1 MKKLF
6 TLFLLIVLGSN
17 ISSAQAPVAK
27 FTASKDTICAGDTV
41 TFTNTS
47 TGTVDSIL
55 WTLGGGSHPDSS
67 IDANPKVPFAAAGYY
82 HVILKVSNTNG
93 SDTVGLTIK
102 VGGGPIPVLPKNP
115 KSCGGSTVILTVHAS
130 GKFYTWSPDSLVF
143 PTTGDTVYIRPV
155 MSNIYMVTGSD
166 SLGCTTT
173 GTDSVIYVSL
183 PGWIEV
189 TISVTEDTLISPYP
203 TGNQW
208 YYEANPLIDSTRQ
221 LLVLDSHSIQFICA
235 HGLVVNIEGCLDSS
249 DLGTVCPEGINRVS
263 SINDAVK
270 LFPNPFY
277 NDLTISI
284 NSLAQDVAD
293 WNLQL
298 TDLLGQTIYTQSSLN
313 YNNYL
318 SLGDLA
324 SGIYF
329 ITITNK
335 TDRAVFKAIK
345 Q

>member
-115 KSCGGSTVILTVHAS
+115 KSCGGSTVILTVPAS
-130 GKFYTWSPDSLVF
+130 GSNYTWKPDSTLNIYI
-143 PTTGDTVYIRPV
+143 GDTVFALPVINTVYIV
-155 MSNIYMVTGSD
+155 SGVD
-166 SLGCTTT
+166 SLGCSAT
-173 GTDSVIYVSL
+173 GVDSLTVIPLQNNPTIYVS
-183 PGWIEV
+183 V
-189 TISVTEDTLISPYP
+189 TGDSLISSAD

-208 YYEANPLIDSTRQ
+208 YLDCSILKDSTRRI
-221 LLVLDSHSIQFICA
+221 LLIRYLNGCFSLTVNTPCGLIGDSCNFC
-235 HGLVVNIEGCLDSS
+235 
-249 DLGTVCPEGINRVS
+249 EGINRVFT
-263 SINDAVK
+263 INQSVK
-270 LFPNPFY
+270 ISPNPF
-277 NDLTISI
+277 NSNLTISI

-293 WNLQL
+293 WNLQV